1 MGMTRRYC
9 KGKRAAS
16 LVGVFARGPG
26 PPCEINDLVACVC
39 ELTGARVLCCFAI
52 GGAQHI
58 GGRLL
63 ESTGGLSA
71 GMRSWE
77 EGHLKRVEVAERV
90 EHIAG
95 IIVVTNHA
103 CDPVAQVV
111 CLRRRHRRHPPA

>member
-1 MGMTRRYC
+1 MIEVAPGLRRGRIARNCCFFCRRGMGMTRRYC

-58 GGRLL
+58 GDRLL
-63 ESTGGLSA
+63 ESTGGLSSA
-71 GMRSWE
+71 MRTWKQ
-77 EGHLKRVEVAERV
+77 GHL
-90 EHIAG
+90 
-95 IIVVTNHA
+95 
-103 CDPVAQVV
+103 
-111 CLRRRHRRHPPA
+111 